1 MGEIT
6 INLKGAS
13 LAVLSELAKA
23 NNKSLEVE
31 TLEIL
36 ESALAQRL
44 NRLELLK
51 RAQRISAM
59 TPKGIKQSDSTDFIR
74 EERNR

>member
-13 LAVLSELAKA
+13 LAALSELAKA
-23 NNKSLEVE
+23 NNK
-31 TLEIL
+31 TLEIETREIL
-36 ESALAQRL
+36 EHALAQRL